1 MDVKVYTAVEVAVH
15 ARNSTLIRQMVGI
28 AQRRPGRKVVLGQ

>member
-1 MDVKVYTAVEVAVH
+1 MKVYTAAEVAVH

-28 AQRRPGRKVVLGQ
+28 AQRRPYSSPR